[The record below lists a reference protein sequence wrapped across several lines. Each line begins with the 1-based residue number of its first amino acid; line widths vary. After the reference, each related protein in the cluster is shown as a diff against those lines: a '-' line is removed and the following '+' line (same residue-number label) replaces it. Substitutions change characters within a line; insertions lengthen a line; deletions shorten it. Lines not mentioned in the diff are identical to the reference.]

1 MLQKIL
7 RFVQVANQII
17 DQDINQI
24 PQEQGAVILYERAAI
39 TLREVHQLE
48 AVIILEVVARH
59 RQEAHQEVEV
69 HHQKVLQK
77 EAVKI

>member
-39 TLREVHQLE
+39 TLREVHQ
-48 AVIILEVVARH
+48 
-59 RQEAHQEVEV
+59 
-69 HHQKVLQK
+69 
-77 EAVKI
+77 

>member
-24 PQEQGAVILYERAAI
+24 PQEQGAAI